1 MPDKTRYS
9 RIAPA
14 EIPAIIDKH
23 FAVVKAIAIARMPKQ

>member
-1 MPDKTRYS
+1 VMPDKTRYS

-23 FAVVKAIAIARMPKQ
+23 FAAVKA